1 MNDIQSLEV
10 KIPPPFVAALIII
23 AMWGISNLLPSLPLP
38 NAVRIYTAI
47 AIVLLGGFFGLAGI
61 ISFYQ
66 AETTI
71 NPMKPETASSLVSSG
86 IYRITRNPMYVGLLL
101 DLVAYAVFL
110 SSAWALLGPI
120 SFFAYISRFQV
131 APEERALEKLF
142 GQEYSS
148 YKLRVRRWL

>member
-1 MNDIQSLEV
+1 MNDIQPLEV
-10 KIPPPFVAALIII
+10 KIPPPLVAVLVFG
-23 AMWGISNLLPSLPLP
+23 AMWGGSSLLPSLLLP
-38 NAVRIYTAI
+38 HKLRLYASL

-66 AETTI
+66 AGTTI

-110 SSAWALLGPI
+110 SSAWALLGPVA
-120 SFFAYISRFQV
+120 FFFYISRFQV
-131 APEERALEKLF
+131 VPEERALEKLF
-142 GQEYSS
+142 GEEYLS